1 MGGGAQRPPSQHT
14 QSKAEQNQSRV
25 LLTVQRLRIKQT
37 QKKHSG
43 NKKCHL
49 YRMKNK
55 KNNIRIFT
63 A

>member
-37 QKKHSG
+37 
-43 NKKCHL
+43 
-49 YRMKNK
+49 RK
-55 KNNIRIFT
+55 KNIQETNNVIFT
-63 A
+63 E